1 MNIEGHTHRC
11 FHYESPIGDRRGK
24 MGSLLIAKELLLS
37 CALLEHIAD
46 GIRLLAR
53 RRGHSHRVL

>member
-1 MNIEGHTHRC
+1 MNIEGHTHRS
-11 FHYESPIGDRRGK
+11 FHYESQIGDRRGE

-46 GIRLLAR
+46 EIRLLAR